1 MQLHF
6 SSRLSR
12 PLIHIFISSVE
23 QVSTYCERID
33 YIVEGAVGDYRIL
46 KVKIQFQAVHNF
58 LIVTDTHPTDPGSRQ
73 DEVSSLTEV

>member
-1 MQLHF
+1 M
-6 SSRLSR
+6 
-12 PLIHIFISSVE
+12 
-23 QVSTYCERID
+23 
-33 YIVEGAVGDYRIL
+33 